1 MSTLSSQETLDQLKL
16 CFRLTEEP
24 KTHAEAKQAFQQV
37 RDRVANDCPDAVE
50 VVEMLWQELIS
61 SRRSAIFW
69 QELSDMEKNLGE
81 KLAEHQMQLRQNYN
95 RLVQEQ

>member
-16 CFRLTEEP
+16 CFRLAEEP
-24 KTHAEAKQAFQQV
+24 NTHAEAKQAFELV
-37 RDRVANDCPDAVE
+37 RDRVASECPDAAE

-81 KLAEHQMQLRQNYN
+81 KLAENQMQLRQNYN
-95 RLVQEQ
+95 RLMQEQ